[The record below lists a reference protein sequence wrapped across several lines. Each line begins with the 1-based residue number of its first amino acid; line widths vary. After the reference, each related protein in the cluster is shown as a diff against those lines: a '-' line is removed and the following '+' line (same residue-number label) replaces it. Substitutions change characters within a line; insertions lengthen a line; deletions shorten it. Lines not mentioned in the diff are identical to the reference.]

1 MSNQEKIK
9 TAKEYIDKQMETMRS
24 HGVASKTLGT
34 PAQVFDLTTAVNGVR
49 C

>member
-24 HGVASKTLGT
+24 HGVASKTLSET
-34 PAQVFDLTTAVNGVR
+34 EYQSMIKQAAKTILR
-49 C
+49 